1 MSAPIITLLTDFGLE
16 DAYVAQMKG
25 QILSIC
31 PAAQLVDITHAVPA
45 QDVALGALL
54 LAQAVP
60 YFPADTVHLA
70 VVDPGVGTDR
80 RIIAV
85 ELETRTESGAEATR
99 QRCVLPDNGL
109 VGRLASRSKIVAV
122 NEIRESRFWRR
133 RISSTFHGRD
143 IMGPVA
149 AHWAAGADR
158 DAFGPPADDIQ
169 PGIWPEP
176 TVEGSQIRGEIVAID
191 HFGNAITNIPDSALQ
206 NFYSVDVEV
215 SVGGR
220 RLEFQPVRTY
230 GQQPAGASVILSG
243 SHELVELAVVDGSA
257 AERLGLRRGQA
268 VDIRVR

>member
-1 MSAPIITLLTDFGLE
+1 MHPPIITLLTDFGLE

-31 PAAQLVDITHAVPA
+31 PTAQLIDITHAVPA
-45 QDVALGALL
+45 QDIALAALL

-70 VVDPGVGTDR
+70 VVDPGVGTER

-85 ELETRTESGAEATR
+85 ELATRTEPGAEVTR

-109 VGRLASRSKIVAV
+109 VGRLASRSNVVAV
-122 NEIRESRFWRR
+122 NQVREPRFWRSQ
-133 RISSTFHGRD
+133 ISSTFHGRD

-149 AHWAAGADR
+149 AHWAAGVDR
-158 DAFGPPADDIQ
+158 EAFGPRIDDLQ
-169 PGIWPEP
+169 PGIWREP
-176 TVEGSQIRGEIVAID
+176 TLAGAHISGEIIAID
-191 HFGNAITNIPDSALQ
+191 HFGNAITNVPDAALQ
-206 NFYSVDVEV
+206 NFYSIDVEV
-215 SVGGR
+215 KIDGR

-243 SHELVELAVVDGSA
+243 SHELVELAVVDGNA

-268 VDIRVR
+268 VDIQVR